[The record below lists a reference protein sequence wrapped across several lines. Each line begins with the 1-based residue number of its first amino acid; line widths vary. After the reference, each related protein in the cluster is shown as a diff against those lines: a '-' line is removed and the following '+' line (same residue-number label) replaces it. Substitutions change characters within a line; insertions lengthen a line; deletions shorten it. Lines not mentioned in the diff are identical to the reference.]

1 MKMSWFFFYAIG
13 VVISFLPYSIFVIK
27 DYKSGKLGWVE
38 LLVILELAILSW
50 LHVVVYIISLVFSL
64 ESKKV
69 NRKL

>member
-1 MKMSWFFFYAIG
+1 M
-13 VVISFLPYSIFVIK
+13 VISFLPYSIFVIK